1 MPGDTLPKVTSNIS
15 IITQSTLKDSF
26 NPSISSWSSNS
37 SINRQNFVT
46 LFVDWLFSNWVLSTI
61 LGIFMAHLVVKFF
74 KNLKIFRFQFIVAL
88 W

>member
-37 SINRQNFVT
+37 SYSINRQNFIT
-46 LFVDWLFSNWVLSTI
+46 IFVDWLFSNWVLFTI
-61 LGIFMAHLVVKFF
+61 LGSFVAHLVVNFF
-74 KNLKIFRFQFIVAL
+74 
-88 W
+88 